1 MRAVQYVVMA
11 VGWIAAFFPLVFAS
25 LPIMVN
31 AYVTM
36 GTPTVLVREQRAG
49 SLLAITFQATWL
61 FGLGCAWIVFV
72 VPMVIIAQHLLR
84 DFMADH
90 AFRRMRYCWA
100 LAMLL
105 GYGLLGLLWIMPQT
119 RDTMQWALT
128 GG

>member
-49 SLLAITFQATWL
+49 SLLAITFQAT
-61 FGLGCAWIVFV
+61 
-72 VPMVIIAQHLLR
+72 
-84 DFMADH
+84 
-90 AFRRMRYCWA
+90 
-100 LAMLL
+100 
-105 GYGLLGLLWIMPQT
+105 
-119 RDTMQWALT
+119 
-128 GG
+128 